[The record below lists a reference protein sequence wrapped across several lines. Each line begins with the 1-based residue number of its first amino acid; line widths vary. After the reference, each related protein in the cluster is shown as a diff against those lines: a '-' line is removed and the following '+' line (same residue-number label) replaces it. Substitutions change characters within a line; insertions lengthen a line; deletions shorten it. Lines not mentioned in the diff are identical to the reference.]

1 MLPLGWNRPR
11 TVGEV
16 RPTVR
21 MPADMPHPTAEL
33 KVRGCVSRESTM
45 HVLLRLLLVPG
56 VLLLAG
62 ASFALAESP
71 LGLPD
76 PVPPA
81 VIGRPLDQLKPARPA
96 QQEPAAAKPAPA
108 RPVAARPA
116 AAAPVARP
124 PAVSPKVPAHGVA
137 QNAPA
142 TAHPA
147 KKALD
152 DRADPHMRLD
162 DVGIGSHLARKP
174 LAPGVFFGD
183 RHRTAARRY
192 YAGHPDTSAAAHWQ
206 IGESLPRGVSPAAVP
221 KGLLAALPPLPPG
234 YRYVELGGE
243 VVMVA
248 SASKMVVDGISRDTR

>member
-96 QQEPAAAKPAPA
+96 QQAPAAAKPAPA

-192 YAGHPDTSAAAHWQ
+192 YAEHPDTSAAAHWQ